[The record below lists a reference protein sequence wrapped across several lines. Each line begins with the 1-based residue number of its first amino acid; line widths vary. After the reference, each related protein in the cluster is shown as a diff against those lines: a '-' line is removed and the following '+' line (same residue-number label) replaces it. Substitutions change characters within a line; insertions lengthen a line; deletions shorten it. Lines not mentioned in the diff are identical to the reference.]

1 MPALTKTFAFERFL
15 AFRYLRSKRKEGFIS
30 VIALFSFL
38 GIMIGVATLIIVM
51 SVMNGFRQELLS
63 RVLGI
68 NGHIGVYPVSGPVL
82 KDYGDKEQILKLVL
96 EQENIPVLDTSVLS
110 GEKTTGF
117 SSDSSEEDDIGT
129 ERLDSSDVSLNGFES
144 KGGEDVSASDG
155 KKEEKAF
162 GNKTA
167 KSGAPDKNTRRS
179 SFAQVIPIVEGQ
191 AMVSSRSHSQGA
203 MVRGIRAE
211 DFFNRS
217 VLKKGYAGESLEG
230 FKGNKIILGNRLAM
244 KMGVYIG
251 DSVMLISPQGNRTAF
266 GTIPRYKSYQ
276 VLGTFDSGMYE
287 YDANFIFMPLDEAQQ
302 LFMTNGAVS
311 HLEVVLPEMG
321 MEEKV
326 LPLLAARLPI
336 DARAY
341 DWKRSNEAFFNA
353 IEVERNVMFLILTLI
368 IVVAAFNMISGLI
381 MMVND
386 KVKDIAILRTMG
398 ASRGSIMRVFLM
410 DGVMVGF
417 FGTLFGT
424 ALGLLFCYNI
434 ENIRQFLGKLA
445 GRDLFSAEIYFL
457 SKLPAKVD
465 TTEVLIVVAMALSLS
480 FLATLYPSYKASKT
494 DPVKALRYE

>member
-1 MPALTKTFAFERFL
+1 MPDLIKTFAFERFL
-15 AFRYLRSKRKEGFIS
+15 AFRYLRSKRREGFIS
-30 VIALFSFL
+30 VISLFSFL

-68 NGHIGVYPVSGPVL
+68 NGHIGMYPVMGPVL
-82 KDYGDKEQILKLVL
+82 RDYAEKEALLKLLLKEEGVDVL
-96 EQENIPVLDTSVLS
+96 EIPLTEQEEISAESEKITPEKSAISSAPTEKKLS
-110 GEKTTGF
+110 ADKT
-117 SSDSSEEDDIGT
+117 
-129 ERLDSSDVSLNGFES
+129 
-144 KGGEDVSASDG
+144 
-155 KKEEKAF
+155 
-162 GNKTA
+162 
-167 KSGAPDKNTRRS
+167 
-179 SFAQVIPIVEGQ
+179 FAQVIPIVEGQ
-191 AMVSSRSHSQGA
+191 VMASYRNYNQGA
-203 MVRGIRAE
+203 MVRGIRAG
-211 DFFNRS
+211 DFQNRS
-217 VLKKGYAGESLEG
+217 VLKKGYSGEKLEN
-230 FKGNKIILGNRLAM
+230 FQGNKIILGNRLAM

-287 YDANFIFMPLDEAQQ
+287 YDSNFIFMPLDEAQQ

-311 HLEVVLPEMG
+311 HLEVVLPQMG
-321 MEEKV
+321 MEEKI
-326 LPLLAARLPI
+326 LPLLAGRLPA

-341 DWKRSNEAFFNA
+341 DWKKSNEAFFNA

-398 ASRGSIMRVFLM
+398 ASKGSVMRVFLI
-410 DGVMVGF
+410 DGAMVGF

-424 ALGLLFCYNI
+424 VFGLLFCHHI
-434 ENIRQFLGKLA
+434 ESIRQFLGKLA